1 MRHQRARKSE
11 KSAIDSKTG
20 EIMAH
25 ETPAHDLNQA
35 MALLNH
41 EVNKSFERSVPVTD
55 KKRAAI
61 LI

>member
-1 MRHQRARKSE
+1 MKRQQ
-11 KSAIDSKTG
+11 
-20 EIMAH
+20 
-25 ETPAHDLNQA
+25 HDLNQA